1 MKPFSL
7 HAVLS
12 YKERLEDIAKNRL
25 VKALQAE
32 QQAMARLSEQQDLYT
47 ELANTSAKR
56 QSEGIPITELIS
68 YEEHLQY
75 VQGRIQSLQIEL
87 SKRHEKVEAER
98 SNLLKRSKEKQAME
112 KLKEKQ
118 NAAYRHYLDKKEAAL
133 LDEIAIIYHDK

>member
-32 QQAMARLSEQQDLYT
+32 QQVMARLSEQQELYAD
-47 ELANTSAKR
+47 LANTSARR
-56 QSEGIPITELIS
+56 QNEGMPITELIS

-75 VQGRIQSLQIEL
+75 VKGRILSLQIEL

-98 SNLLKRSKEKQAME
+98 TNLLKRSKEKQAME
-112 KLKEKQ
+112 KLMEKQ
-118 NAAYRHYLDKKEAAL
+118 NVAYRHYLDKKEAAL

>member
-25 VKALQAE
+25 VKALLAE
-32 QQAMARLSEQQDLYT
+32 QQAMERLTEQQQLYT
-47 ELANTSAKR
+47 DLVR
-56 QSEGIPITELIS
+56 ITAEQQNQGMAIIDLIRA
-68 YEEHLQY
+68 EEHIQY
-75 VQGRIQSLQIEL
+75 VKARIQTLQIEL
-87 SKRHEKVEAER
+87 SKRHDKAEAER
-98 SNLLKRSKEKQAME
+98 DILLKRSKEKQAME

-118 NAAYRHYLDKKEAAL
+118 NAAYRYYLNKKEAAL

>member
-32 QQAMARLSEQQDLYT
+32 QQAMARLSEQQELYADL
-47 ELANTSAKR
+47 AGTSARR

-87 SKRHEKVEAER
+87 SKRHEKVQAER
-98 SNLLKRSKEKQAME
+98 TNLLKRSKEKQAME